1 MIEIKADSSK
11 VGNETGVE
19 VSVRIHADDKKS
31 ATREL
36 SSILKALDKKFP
48 EILMDAIELHIK
60 DIIINEFKEGG
71 DND

>member
-11 VGNETGVE
+11 VEKGTGVE
-19 VSVRIHADDKKS
+19 VSIRIHCDNKKS

-36 SSILKALDKKFP
+36 FTILKALDKKFP
-48 EILMDAIELHIK
+48 EILMDAIDLHIK

-71 DND
+71 DDD

>member
-11 VGNETGVE
+11 LENGTGVE
-19 VSVRIHADDKKS
+19 VSVRINADNKKS

-36 SSILKALDKKFP
+36 FTILKALDEKFP
-48 EILMDAIELHIK
+48 EILMDAIDLHIK
-60 DIIINEFKEGG
+60 DIIINEFEEGG